1 MEIKTCEERVLM
13 ELDLAEKK
21 VAELEKE
28 NESLRGPL
36 DYADKMLG
44 IFKQIIKIEETREGK
59 VRIGLKEIRE
69 LDVHDPN
76 DAEVIMYLRSL
87 LDGVPKEG
95 GTES

>member
-28 NESLRGPL
+28 NEALRGPL

-44 IFKQIIKIEETREGK
+44 ICKQIIKIEDPQEGK
-59 VRIGLKEIRE
+59 IHIGLK
-69 LDVHDPN
+69 
-76 DAEVIMYLRSL
+76 
-87 LDGVPKEG
+87 
-95 GTES
+95 